1 VIDDEPDVGD
11 LFGQRSRHEWRQ
23 CTYLMHFAASG
34 ETLSTLKAGVR
45 HLG

>member
-1 VIDDEPDVGD
+1 VIDDKPDLAD
-11 LFGQRSRHEWRQ
+11 LFRQRSRREWRQ

-34 ETLSTLKAGVR
+34 ETLSTLEAGVR